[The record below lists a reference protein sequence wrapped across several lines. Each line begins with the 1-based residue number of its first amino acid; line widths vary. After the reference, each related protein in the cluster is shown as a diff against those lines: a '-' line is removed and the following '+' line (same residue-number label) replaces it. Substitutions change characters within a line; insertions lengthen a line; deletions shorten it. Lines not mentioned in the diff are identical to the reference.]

1 MYEIIQDFNHEIFE
15 EKDGPFVSIYQN
27 THKIPNDV
35 QQDLLTFKN
44 LLKKVEKSLHENY
57 DGDVAEAVLTPLREL
72 KEVNSF
78 WNTNTSA
85 FALLATQNDFVVF
98 RLNKEVKEK
107 AIVADTFHTKPLIR
121 HFQTRGTFDVL
132 TLDREKFALY
142 FCNQDVCHKVVFE
155 EGIPVTKEEVLG
167 TLDKDEYLSHAS
179 YNGAGNQAMYHGHE
193 DNKDIIEKD
202 TERYFRYVDHFIN
215 DTYSKPTNRPLVLW
229 ALPEHQ
235 GVFRKISKNKHLIDE
250 GVNHSDKELTTDK
263 IQEEAWEVVKPVYHK
278 EIEELQNRYQHARSK
293 GLGSDNIQDI
303 GKKTIQGNVEAAI
316 ITAERSIPGKLNEV
330 DGTILEGKLDNPR
343 YDDVLDDL
351 AEHIT
356 QQGGKVYVLK
366 EDEMPTDTGIAA
378 IYRYK

>member
-15 EKDGPFVSIYQN
+15 EKDGPFISIYQN
-27 THKIPNDV
+27 THKTPNDV

-44 LLKKVEKSLHENY
+44 LLKKVETSLSEKY
-57 DGDVAEAVLTPLREL
+57 DDDIVEKVLDPLREL
-72 KEVNSF
+72 QNNNQF

-98 RLNKEVKEK
+98 RLNKAVKEK

-132 TLDREKFALY
+132 TLDRERFALY
-142 FCNQDVCHKVVFE
+142 FCNQDVCHKVDFE
-155 EGIPVTKEEVLG
+155 EGTPVTKEEVLG

-202 TERYFRYVDHFIN
+202 TERYFRFVDHFIN
-215 DTYSKPTNRPLVLW
+215 DTYSKPTKRPLVLW

-235 GVFRKISKNKHLIDE
+235 GIFRKITKNKYLLDE
-250 GVNHSDKELTTDK
+250 GVNHSDKELTTRS
-263 IQEEAWEVVKPVYHK
+263 IQEEAWKVVKPEYHK
-278 EIEELQNRYQHARSK
+278 EIEKLLDKYQTARAK
-293 GLGSDNIQDI
+293 GLGSDNIQEI
-303 GKKTIQGNVEAAI
+303 GKKTIQGNVSVALIASD
-316 ITAERSIPGKLNEV
+316 RSIPGKLNEV

-351 AEHIT
+351 AEHVT
-356 QQGGKVYVLK
+356 RQGGKVYVLN
-366 EDEMPTDTGIAA
+366 EDEMPTDNGIAA
-378 IYRYK
+378 IYRY